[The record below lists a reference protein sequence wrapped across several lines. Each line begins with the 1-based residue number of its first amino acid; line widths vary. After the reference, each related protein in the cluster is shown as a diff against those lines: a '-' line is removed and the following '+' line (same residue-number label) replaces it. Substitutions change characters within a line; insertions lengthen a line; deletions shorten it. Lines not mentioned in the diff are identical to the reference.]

1 MTSSAPEAGNSSTV
15 HGPAAATATSQEAG
29 AQAAGASQ
37 EAGAAQA
44 AGASQGF
51 GGDPVTMHGAGVGHA
66 PLYRPVDDRML
77 AGVASGLAR
86 FLGVDVM
93 LVRIALVVLCFVA
106 GVGVPLYLASWLLIP
121 EQGAEQSIAAEFLHS
136 IQGRQE

>member
-1 MTSSAPEAGNSSTV
+1 MTSSAPEADHDGTV
-15 HGPAAATATSQEAG
+15 NGPATAAAAGQGTGASQD
-29 AQAAGASQ
+29 AGAST
-37 EAGAAQA
+37 A
-44 AGASQGF
+44 F
-51 GGDPVTMHGAGVGHA
+51 GGDPVTGPGAGLGHG

-106 GVGVPLYLASWLLIP
+106 GVGVPLYVASWLLIP
-121 EQGAEQSIAAEFLHS
+121 EQGAEQSIAAEFIHS
-136 IQGRQE
+136 VQDARD